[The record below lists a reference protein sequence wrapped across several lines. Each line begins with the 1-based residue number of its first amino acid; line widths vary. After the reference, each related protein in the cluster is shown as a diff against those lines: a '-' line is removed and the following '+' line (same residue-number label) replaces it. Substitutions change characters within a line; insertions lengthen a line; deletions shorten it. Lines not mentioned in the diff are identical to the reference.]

1 MSEYGAGPGPD
12 DQGGKVGRVI
22 GEYRLD
28 GLGAELEARWI
39 GDGSEQY
46 SLRALADWFNQ
57 RVLEAAL
64 EDAGV
69 RSLEGDAET
78 RYRLLTDDDV
88 SAGMRQ
94 QARRELERAGVDV
107 DALESDF
114 VSHQSIYTY
123 LTDHRGVAHPSS
135 AEPSPEERVDR
146 EVDKIN
152 ALASRTRAVT
162 TDSIQRLESAGLI
175 DGGDPNVFVDVRVTC
190 ESCGTVSSAASFLE
204 SGGCSCSDESGLQ

>member
-1 MSEYGAGPGPD
+1 MND
-12 DQGGKVGRVI
+12 DQTGTEPSGRGGKVGRVI
-22 GEYRLD
+22 AEYGLD
-28 GLGAELEARWI
+28 GLGEDLEARWT
-39 GDGSEQY
+39 GRQGERS
-46 SLRALADWFNQ
+46 SLRALADRFNR

-64 EDAGV
+64 QDAGV
-69 RSLEGDAET
+69 RSLEGDAEN

-123 LTDHRGVAHPSS
+123 LTDHRGASHPSS
-135 AEPSPEERVDR
+135 AEPDPERRIER
-146 EVDKIN
+146 EIDKIN

-162 TDSIQRLESAGLI
+162 NDSVERLASAGLI
-175 DGGDPNVFVDVRVTC
+175 DETDTSVFVDVRVTC
-190 ESCGTVSSAASFLE
+190 EACGSVSSASSFLE
-204 SGGCSCSDESGLQ
+204 AGGCSCRDDT

>member
-1 MSEYGAGPGPD
+1 MND
-12 DQGGKVGRVI
+12 DQTGSNPADRGGKVGRVI
-22 GEYRLD
+22 RKYGLD
-28 GLGAELEARWI
+28 GLGTELEARWTGKG
-39 GDGSEQY
+39 GDQY
-46 SLRALADWFNQ
+46 SLRALADRFNQ

-69 RSLEGDAET
+69 RSLEGDVEN

-88 SAGMRQ
+88 SAGMHQ

-123 LTDHRGVAHPSS
+123 LTDHRGVSHPSS
-135 AEPSPEERVDR
+135 AEPDPERRIER
-146 EVDKIN
+146 EIDKIN

-162 TDSIQRLESAGLI
+162 TDSVERLASAGLI
-175 DGGDPNVFVDVRVTC
+175 DEGDTSVFVDVRVTC
-190 ESCGTVSSAASFLE
+190 EVCGSVSSASSFLE
-204 SGGCSCSDESGLQ
+204 SGGCSCRNDT